1 MTEPTA
7 VVDYAARRIAVA
19 LPDAY
24 DEARVHHEQVV
35 YEQVVADRGGDP
47 PEVTAFSPG

>member
-24 DEARVHHEQVV
+24 DEARVH
-35 YEQVVADRGGDP
+35 YEQVCMNRWCMNRWCR
-47 PEVTAFSPG
+47 SRR

>member
-24 DEARVHHEQVV
+24 DEARVHYEQVV
-35 YEQVVADRGGDP
+35 YEQVVYEQVVPIAAVIRRK
-47 PEVTAFSPG
+47 